1 MRHYT
6 NELIWILVFWDYRIY
21 LIYEFLKGDIMNK
34 NYKNNSSIFVE
45 FLMEFLI
52 MIIHTSIITDI
63 VTIALYSGIRTY
75 FLLYK
80 IITGISST
88 MDLTIL
94 IQIFCVWTSVLIV
107 TIGII
112 ATFKLINEIKNI
124 YNDFTS
130 DENYDD

>member
-1 MRHYT
+1 MWYCI
-6 NELIWILVFWDYRIY
+6 NEFIWILVFWNHCVY

-34 NYKNNSSIFVE
+34 NHKNNSSIFVE

-52 MIIHTSIITDI
+52 MLIQISIITDI

-94 IQIFCVWTSVLIV
+94 IQMFCICTSVLIV

-112 ATFKLINEIKNI
+112 ATIKLIRNKKYIQRLYI
-124 YNDFTS
+124 G
-130 DENYDD
+130 